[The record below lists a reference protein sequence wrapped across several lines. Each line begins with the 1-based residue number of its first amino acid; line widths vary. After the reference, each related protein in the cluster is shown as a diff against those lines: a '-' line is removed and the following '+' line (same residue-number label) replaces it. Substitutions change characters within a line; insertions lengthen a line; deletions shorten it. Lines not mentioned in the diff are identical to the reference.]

1 MTLKIAN
8 KINSEIKQGKHLVLV
23 HFCWAHDAHSKG
35 VPPISDY
42 SERVLPFQVNA
53 ATIDGITPLFNACC
67 SGSVACVNMLLEFGA
82 KPQLGSHLA
91 SPIHEAVKRGNVQG
105 GSEGNSNSM
114 HSLPLCPQ
122 KNTNKQQKK
131 KPVYSMNKYAWL
143 IPISSA
149 SLIVSRCILLCSTK
163 IKWWLFFTTQVTES
177 AWRSFWPTRLTLT
190 KKTCSMGHL
199 SMWLARTRGR
209 TVSRSCWSLVCLQ
222 IGAGRELGWCEP
234 AQLITLGFLSNTN
247 ITEISARDIWTAWI
261 CETTEI
267 SPVFR
272 KNLGFPYWKTI
283 VTETYLRPSEYES
296 KTEFVF

>member
-1 MTLKIAN
+1 
-8 KINSEIKQGKHLVLV
+8 
-23 HFCWAHDAHSKG
+23 
-35 VPPISDY
+35 
-42 SERVLPFQVNA
+42 
-53 ATIDGITPLFNACC
+53 
-67 SGSVACVNMLLEFGA
+67 
-82 KPQLGSHLA
+82 
-91 SPIHEAVKRGNVQG
+91 
-105 GSEGNSNSM
+105 
-114 HSLPLCPQ
+114 
-122 KNTNKQQKK
+122 
-131 KPVYSMNKYAWL
+131 MNKYAWL

-149 SLIVSRCILLCSTK
+149 SLIVSGCILLCRTE

-190 KKTCSMGHL
+190 KKTCSMGPF

-234 AQLITLGFLSNTN
+234 TQLITLGFLSNTN

-261 CETTEI
+261 WETTEI
-267 SPVFR
+267 SRVFR
-272 KNLGFPYWKTI
+272 KNLGYPCWKTI